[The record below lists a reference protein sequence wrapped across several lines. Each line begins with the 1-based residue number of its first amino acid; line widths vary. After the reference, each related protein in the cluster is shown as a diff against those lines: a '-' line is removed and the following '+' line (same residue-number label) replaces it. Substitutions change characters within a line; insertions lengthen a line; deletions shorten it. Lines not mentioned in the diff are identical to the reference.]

1 MSSSFRAGFKGFFIA
16 KNRLNRISYPS
27 TSGVSS
33 NTCAA
38 RCVRLDSSLVL
49 FFPVNTAMGTE
60 MAITRTTTTTVPIII
75 TFLFILMMVNLKRN
89 TEGCTEVGHKIMT
102 RLACTN
108 VVSQLFIK
116 FIFFFLIFTFLARS
130 LVDSNKAQCNN

>member
-49 FFPVNTAMGTE
+49 FFPVNTAMGT
-60 MAITRTTTTTVPIII
+60 TTTTVPIMI

-116 FIFFFLIFTFLARS
+116 FKFFFLIFTFLARS
-130 LVDSNKAQCNN
+130 LVDSNKAQYNN